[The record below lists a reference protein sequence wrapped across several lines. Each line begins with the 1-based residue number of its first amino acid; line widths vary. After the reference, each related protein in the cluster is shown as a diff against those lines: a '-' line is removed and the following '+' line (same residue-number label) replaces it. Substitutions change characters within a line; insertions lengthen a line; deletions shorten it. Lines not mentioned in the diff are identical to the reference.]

1 MTSEDQS
8 QAQATLI
15 KKMLEVSPYYTD
27 VQVTVAE
34 DGMTLAVFD
43 IGTLTFIEVRYKH
56 VGNDEYLPGYYKP
69 VGGFGSEPPDLEEV
83 YIGKE
88 LSLHSACVKIV
99 TRRYEDELH
108 AAMEGWNTE
117 PLQEAS

>member
-1 MTSEDQS
+1 MTSEDQAQAQV

-15 KKMLEVSPYYTD
+15 KKMLEVSPYYKD
-27 VQVTVAE
+27 VQVTVVE
-34 DGMTLAVFD
+34 HDMTMAVFD

-83 YIGKE
+83 YIGE
-88 LSLHSACVKIV
+88 ALSLHGACVKIV
-99 TRRYEDELH
+99 ARRYEDELH
-108 AAMEGWNTE
+108 AVTEGWNAE
-117 PLQEAS
+117 P